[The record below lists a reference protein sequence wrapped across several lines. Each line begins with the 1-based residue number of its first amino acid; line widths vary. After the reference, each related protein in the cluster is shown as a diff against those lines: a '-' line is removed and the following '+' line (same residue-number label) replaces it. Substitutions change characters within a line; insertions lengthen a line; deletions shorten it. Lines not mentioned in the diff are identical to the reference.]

1 MEIGPNG
8 AAKKGKQQQARE
20 TRIHTEISL
29 LMWLMTGTPAPSL
42 YVSSGMK
49 PSSGWR
55 EMMTFV
61 ALHR

>member
-42 YVSSGMK
+42 
-49 PSSGWR
+49 
-55 EMMTFV
+55 
-61 ALHR
+61 